1 MIDDFGFTNLVLW
14 AKNFYAYEEKR
25 YGDIYHFIFTLIK
38 LEGRYCA
45 IDDEDVCV
53 RYCLICL
60 DKLAE
65 YYRKKGISVY
75 WDNHYYIYNE
85 AVRHMSVFKLKSIGE
100 GIIWVT
106 RDILMNTD
114 GDVFNIPI
122 PKYGRKYPRIGCR
135 NNGMTYKEMARIA
148 RKTLGC

>member
-1 MIDDFGFTNLVLW
+1 MIENFGFTNLVLW

-25 YGDIYHFIFTLIK
+25 YGDIYHFIYTLIK
-38 LEGRYCA
+38 LEGQYTA
-45 IDDEDVCV
+45 IDNEDTCV

-65 YYRKKGISVY
+65 YYRKKGISMY

-85 AVRHMSVFKLKSIGE
+85 AVRHMSVFNLKSIGE

-106 RDILMNTD
+106 KSILMNTD
-114 GDVFNIPI
+114 GDVFYIPI